1 MNILCAKTGGTRP
14 PGALSQLLGPAKP
27 GAQPARP
34 EVALPHRAVLCGTA
48 VLLLLGGCASPPP
61 VVLAPLPAP
70 AAVPSSALPLAGE
83 GDRLPVYRNPKIG
96 KIYLRAHED
105 ANGRLVGPQVIYQ
118 IVEPGGWNVAAIEQG
133 EPRASDPRLRESAP
147 TIVDPAAGWMLEP
160 AEAAQPPAGT
170 SGVSSQPT
178 ALK

>member
-1 MNILCAKTGGTRP
+1 MNILCFRTI
-14 PGALSQLLGPAKP
+14 
-27 GAQPARP
+27 
-34 EVALPHRAVLCGTA
+34 LCGTA
-48 VLLLLGGCASPPP
+48 ALLLLGGCASSRPI
-61 VVLAPLPAP
+61 VLAPLPAP
-70 AAVPSSALPLAGE
+70 VAVPPPALPAAGE
-83 GDRLPVYRNPKIG
+83 SGRLPVYHNPKIG

-118 IVEPGGWNVAAIEQG
+118 IVEPGGWNVAALEQG

-160 AEAAQPPAGT
+160 AKEPADATQSPAGT

>member
-1 MNILCAKTGGTRP
+1 MNILCLKTI
-14 PGALSQLLGPAKP
+14 
-27 GAQPARP
+27 
-34 EVALPHRAVLCGTA
+34 LCETA
-48 VLLLLGGCASPPP
+48 ALLLLGGCASSRPI
-61 VVLAPLPAP
+61 VLAPLPAP
-70 AAVPSSALPLAGE
+70 VAVPPPALPAAGE
-83 GDRLPVYRNPKIG
+83 SGRLPVYHNPKIG

-118 IVEPGGWNVAAIEQG
+118 IVEPGGWNVAALEQ
-133 EPRASDPRLRESAP
+133 SAP

-160 AEAAQPPAGT
+160 AKEPAEATQPPAGT